1 MTKNI
6 SDVVVVG
13 GGIGGLAVAL
23 SIVKRTDKTVAVLEQ
38 AAEFGEV
45 GAGIQLAP
53 NALFVLDELGVK
65 EEILKVAVLPK
76 RLVLKDM
83 VTAKEVA
90 VLDLGEGF
98 QERFKQPYVVLH
110 RSDLHRVLYEACLKS
125 DRITFKNNQHIQT
138 VDQNDEQV
146 TITNQN
152 GETFTAEA
160 VIGADGIKSK
170 VRKLFSDD
178 EMVCSE
184 YVAYRGTLPIE
195 EVTADG
201 DVAMD
206 DVIMWIGAHSH
217 VVQYPVRR
225 GELYNQVVVFRTYE
239 YKEDGD
245 WGTPEEMER
254 RFADAHPQVKNAL
267 KYISTQ
273 FRWPMFHRLPID
285 NWTDRNVTLLGDA
298 AHPMLQ
304 YLAQGGVQA
313 LEDAYV
319 LGEALENESTYNE
332 AFKRYQAERQPR
344 SAMVQTS
351 ARRWG
356 EIIHADTESD
366 MDRALVLLRDHL
378 FQAHTPTNYEVADF
392 LYNYF
397 NAREPAKSKATI

>member
-1 MTKNI
+1 MTNI

-138 VDQNDEQV
+138 VNQNDEQV

-397 NAREPAKSKATI
+397 NTREPAKSKATI